1 MFSIDKIFNKELS
14 EDNKK
19 EGLFKKLENIKDKN
33 KELTNRFSTTK
44 ALKNKINNQDKR
56 LVYDANH
63 SFSELRNI
71 NNIKK
76 LSFESM
82 FSIMKEIH
90 QKFNNLSNLKT
101 RTKDN
106 EKRKQK
112 VLANVADIYNELHY
126 VYKSK
131 YNKFDYKKL
140 RLSNN
145 YQDLSEEEQEK
156 QDEKTTDLSEF
167 N

>member
-1 MFSIDKIFNKELS
+1 MFSIGKIFNKELS

-90 QKFNNLSNLKT
+90 QNFDKLNNLKT
-101 RTKDN
+101 RTEDN
-106 EKRKQK
+106 GKRKQK
-112 VLANVADIYNELHY
+112 VLTNVADIYNELYY

-131 YNKFDYKKL
+131 YNKK
-140 RLSNN
+140 
-145 YQDLSEEEQEK
+145 
-156 QDEKTTDLSEF
+156 
-167 N
+167 